1 MKSLTKKSLRRIFL
15 SISAFALV
23 AVTASAQ
30 TPIKKPMAFSNEVE
44 GALVRALDTLK
55 VGGIPAALREIDAIL
70 EKNPNFQLGHLIKG
84 DLLMAKSGKPLAF
97 TGTQAQPE
105 LVANLRS
112 EARARLTRYFDGPP
126 AGHLPSALM
135 QLPANHKYALAV
147 DSEKSRVYVF
157 RNVDG
162 VPQLVTDFYISSG
175 IKGIEKQREGDKR
188 TPIGVYEVVSA
199 KHKSELT
206 DFYGAGAFPINFPNE
221 RDKRLGKTGSGIWI
235 HGSPS
240 TTYSRP
246 PRSSDGCV
254 VLTNDDFE
262 SIAKYVDP
270 GSTPIVISSSIDWKT
285 REEWTGARQVFT
297 DAFTQWQ
304 RDWESLNVEKYLAN
318 YSAEFEADGKGL
330 AEWGA
335 HKRRVSGGKN
345 FVKVEV
351 ANLAVM
357 EYPLSAKSSPLMV
370 VTFDQDYKSSNAT
383 SKMKKRQYWQLEQG
397 RWRIVYEAAA

>member
-1 MKSLTKKSLRRIFL
+1 MRSVVALLIALATGPVSLHAVAQAPITKPL
-15 SISAFALV
+15 
-23 AVTASAQ
+23 Q
-30 TPIKKPMAFSNEVE
+30 FSNEVE

-55 VGGIPAALREIDAIL
+55 LGGIPAALREIDAIL
-70 EKNPNFQLGHLIKG
+70 DKNPNFQLGHLI
-84 DLLMAKSGKPLAF
+84 KPLAF

-126 AGHLPSALM
+126 QGYLPSALL

-147 DSEKSRVYVF
+147 DSEKSRLYVF
-157 RNVDG
+157 RNDDG
-162 VPQLVTDFYISSG
+162 APQLVTDFYISSG
-175 IKGIEKQREGDKR
+175 KQGIEKQREGDKR

-199 KHKSELT
+199 KRKSELT
-206 DFYGAGAFPINFPNE
+206 DFYGSGAFPINFPNE

-240 TTYSRP
+240 TTYSTP

-254 VLTNDDFE
+254 VLTNEDFE

-270 GSTPIVISSSIDWKT
+270 GSTPIVISSSIAWKT
-285 REEWTGARQVFT
+285 REEWSGARQVFT
-297 DAFTQWQ
+297 GAFQQWQ

-330 AEWGA
+330 TEWAA
-335 HKRRVSGGKN
+335 HKRRVGSGKS
-345 FVKVEV
+345 FVKVEIS
-351 ANLAVM
+351 NLAVT

-370 VTFDQDYKSSNAT
+370 VTFDQDYKSSNSS

-397 RWRIVYEAAA
+397 HWKIVYEAAA